1 MSAAPCTGTL
11 RPGAESEGLD
21 RSVTASG
28 AAPHSQ
34 AGAVFLY
41 FTPLALLVFLAL
53 PNGFLLDIATS
64 FMLKNQVQA
73 TPAQIANFRLL
84 TAVPVYLAFFF
95 GLARDLWNPFGLR
108 DRGLFM
114 IFGTVTAAVFLA
126 MTTLTLSYRGL
137 LVSMFVVMLSFGFVA
152 AAARG
157 LLALISQEQLMSGRL
172 SALWNAVSSAP
183 YVFGAFAA
191 GYLSGLTPA
200 YTFRLVAALCVA
212 IALYGLWKPS
222 AVFGHA
228 YDQPFAQGTTLLGD
242 LKRLV
247 KHRAAYPAVLLV
259 CLCQFTPGFNTPL
272 QFYLANDLKAP
283 DWVYGHF
290 QGIQLAG
297 YIPAAAVYAR
307 LCTRFAL
314 GRLLWWAILL
324 WLPAAIPLLLIHSSA
339 SALWFA
345 VPYGLVNGFAFTA
358 FWDLAMRSCP
368 PGLQG
373 ALMMLVAGMYELAY
387 RAGDVVGT
395 WLYTS
400 SVLYGFAYCVA
411 AGTAT
416 SVLML
421 VVLQLIPKEII
432 ATADGERSPAV
443 ESAVLAE
450 IAETTP
456 VAGAPRR

>member
-1 MSAAPCTGTL
+1 M
-11 RPGAESEGLD
+11 
-21 RSVTASG
+21 TASG
-28 AAPHSQ
+28 ATPHSR

-41 FTPLALLVFLAL
+41 FTPLTLLVFLAL

-64 FMLKNQVQA
+64 FMLKNQVRA
-73 TPAQIANFRLL
+73 TPEQIANFRLL

-114 IFGTVTAAVFLA
+114 IFGTVTAAAFLL

-200 YTFRLVAALCVA
+200 YTFRLLALLSAA
-212 IALYGLWKPS
+212 IALYGLWKPR

-228 YDQPFAQGTTLLGD
+228 YDLPSAQGTSLLGD

-247 KHRAAYPAVLLV
+247 RHRAAYPAVLLV
-259 CLCQFTPGFNTPL
+259 CFCQFTPGFNTPL

-283 DWVYGHF
+283 DWVYGDF
-290 QGIQLAG
+290 QGIMQAG

-307 LCTRFAL
+307 LCTRL
-314 GRLLWWAILL
+314 PLSRLLWWATLL

-345 VPYGLVNGFAFTA
+345 VPIGLANGFAFTA
-358 FWDLAMRSCP
+358 FWDLSMRSCP

-387 RAGDVVGT
+387 RGGDVAGT
-395 WLYTS
+395 WIYAS
-400 SVLYGFAYCVA
+400 SATHGFAYCVVA
-411 AGTAT
+411 ATAT
-416 SVLML
+416 STLML
-421 VVLQLIPKEII
+421 AILQLIPKEIT
-432 ATADGERSPAV
+432 ATADGERSPQV
-443 ESAVLAE
+443 EREVLAE
-450 IAETTP
+450 IATTASAP
-456 VAGAPRR
+456 GAPRR

>member
-1 MSAAPCTGTL
+1 
-11 RPGAESEGLD
+11 
-21 RSVTASG
+21 
-28 AAPHSQ
+28 
-34 AGAVFLY
+34 
-41 FTPLALLVFLAL
+41 
-53 PNGFLLDIATS
+53 
-64 FMLKNQVQA
+64 
-73 TPAQIANFRLL
+73 
-84 TAVPVYLAFFF
+84 
-95 GLARDLWNPFGLR
+95 
-108 DRGLFM
+108 M
-114 IFGTVTAAVFLA
+114 IFGTVTAAMFLL
-126 MTTLTLSYRGL
+126 MTTLTPSYRGL

-200 YTFRLVAALCVA
+200 YTFRLVAVLSAA
-212 IALYGLWKPS
+212 IALYGLWKPT

-228 YDQPFAQGTTLLGD
+228 YDLPSARGTTLLGD

-259 CLCQFTPGFNTPL
+259 CLCQFFPGFNTPL

-283 DWVYGHF
+283 DWVYGDF
-290 QGIQLAG
+290 QGILLAG
-297 YIPAAAVYAR
+297 YIPAAAAYAR
-307 LCTRFAL
+307 LCTRL
-314 GRLLWWAILL
+314 PLRTLLWWATLL

-345 VPYGLVNGFAFTA
+345 VPIGLANGFAFTA
-358 FWDLAMRSCP
+358 FWDLSMRSCP

-387 RAGDVVGT
+387 RGGDVIGT
-395 WLYTS
+395 RIYAASATH
-400 SVLYGFAYCVA
+400 GFAYCVA

-416 SVLML
+416 SILML

-432 ATADGERSPAV
+432 ATADGERSPQM
-443 ESAVLAE
+443 EREVLAE
-450 IAETTP
+450 IGETAP
-456 VAGAPRR
+456 AAGAPRR

>member
-1 MSAAPCTGTL
+1 
-11 RPGAESEGLD
+11 
-21 RSVTASG
+21 
-28 AAPHSQ
+28 
-34 AGAVFLY
+34 VFLY
-41 FTPLALLVFLAL
+41 FTPLTLLVFLAL

-64 FMLKNQVQA
+64 FMLKNQVRA
-73 TPAQIANFRLL
+73 TPEQIANFRLL

-114 IFGTVTAAVFLA
+114 IFGTVTAAAFLL

-200 YTFRLVAALCVA
+200 YTFRLVALLSAA
-212 IALYGLWKPS
+212 IALYGLWKPR

-228 YDQPFAQGTTLLGD
+228 YDLPSAQGTSLLGD

-247 KHRAAYPAVLLV
+247 RHRAAYPAVLLV
-259 CLCQFTPGFNTPL
+259 CFCQFTPGFNTPL

-283 DWVYGHF
+283 DWVYGDF
-290 QGIQLAG
+290 QGIMQAG

-307 LCTRFAL
+307 LCTRL
-314 GRLLWWAILL
+314 PLRRLLWWATLL

-345 VPYGLVNGFAFTA
+345 VPIGLANGFAFTA
-358 FWDLAMRSCP
+358 FWDLSMRSCP

-387 RAGDVVGT
+387 RGGDVAGT
-395 WLYTS
+395 WIYAS
-400 SVLYGFAYCVA
+400 SATHGFAYCVVA
-411 AGTAT
+411 ATAT
-416 SVLML
+416 STLML
-421 VVLQLIPKEII
+421 AILQLIPKEIT
-432 ATADGERSPAV
+432 ATADGEPSPQV
-443 ESAVLAE
+443 EREVLAE
-450 IAETTP
+450 IAATTS
-456 VAGAPRR
+456 AGAPRR

>member
-1 MSAAPCTGTL
+1 MTVYNATQKS
-11 RPGAESEGLD
+11 R
-21 RSVTASG
+21 
-28 AAPHSQ
+28 

-41 FTPLALLVFLAL
+41 FTPLTLLVFLVL

-64 FMLKNQVQA
+64 FMLKNQVRA
-73 TPAQIANFRLL
+73 TPEQIANFRLV
-84 TAVPVYLAFFF
+84 TAIPVYLSFFF
-95 GLARDLWNPFGLR
+95 GLARDLWNPFGLK

-114 IFGTVTAAVFLA
+114 IFGTITAAVFFW
-126 MTTLTLSYRGL
+126 MTSFPLSYWGL
-137 LVSMFVVMLSFGFVA
+137 LGSMLILMLSFGFVA

-191 GYLSGLTPA
+191 GYLAGLTPA
-200 YTFRLVAALCVA
+200 YTFTLVGVLCAA
-212 IALYGLWKPS
+212 IAAYGLWKPS

-228 YDQPFAQGTTLLGD
+228 YDLPSAQGTSLLGD

-259 CLCQFTPGFNTPL
+259 CLSQFSPGFNTPL
-272 QFYLANDLKAP
+272 QFYLANDLHAP
-283 DWVYGHF
+283 DWVYGDF
-290 QGIQLAG
+290 LGIQLAG
-297 YIPAAAVYAR
+297 YIPAAALYGR
-307 LCTRFAL
+307 LCTRVPL
-314 GRLLWWAILL
+314 RRLLLWATVL

-345 VPYGLVNGFAFTA
+345 VPIGLANGFAFTA
-358 FWDLAMRSCP
+358 YWDLSMRSCP

-387 RAGDVVGT
+387 RGGDVVGT
-395 WLYTS
+395 QIYAS
-400 SVLYGFAYCVA
+400 SASHGFTYCVV

-416 SVLML
+416 SALML
-421 VVLQLIPKEII
+421 GVLRLIPRELV
-432 ATADGERSPAV
+432 ATADGERNPKV
-443 ESAVLAE
+443 EGEVLAE
-450 IAETTP
+450 IAQA
-456 VAGAPRR
+456 VSAGAAARR